1 MNYKFQVGELV
12 KVNHTGDLGLVTG
25 IPVPY
30 VDGLGCDGKVTRY
43 TVLIQGVA
51 CKLPADSLTK
61 VSESNEL

>member
-1 MNYKFQVGELV
+1 MKYKFQVGELV

-51 CKLPADSLTK
+51 CKLPGYNLTK
-61 VSESNEL
+61 VGE